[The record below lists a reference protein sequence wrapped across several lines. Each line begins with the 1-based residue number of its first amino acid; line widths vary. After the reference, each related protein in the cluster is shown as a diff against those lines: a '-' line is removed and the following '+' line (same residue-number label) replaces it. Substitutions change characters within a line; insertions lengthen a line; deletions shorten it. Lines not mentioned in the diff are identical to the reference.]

1 MHQIMGTPVFFVNRF
16 SVVLLFENTGM
27 SIGTRI
33 KLLRKE
39 AKWSQIELADKVGL
53 KQSTISDLEVGKST
67 GTTYLAQIAQVLG
80 VNALWLETG
89 KGARDDGPDVVPRDQ
104 LPGAVGVHAATLDD
118 DGHVQVPMVTLRLQA
133 GVTGFQTEA
142 DRRDGGTFGVRKRV
156 ITQKKLNPDKLV
168 AIPVQGESME
178 PALYAGDIV
187 VIDTSDKRPVD
198 GIVFAVNY
206 EGEAIVKRLSRDA
219 GDWWLT
225 SDNID
230 QRKYHRKICRGDACI
245 IVGRV
250 VLRETLRI

>member
-1 MHQIMGTPVFFVNRF
+1 
-16 SVVLLFENTGM
+16 M

-39 AKWSQIELADKVGL
+39 AKLSQIELAERVGL

-89 KGARDDGPDVVPRDQ
+89 KGARDSGVDVASTFEM
-104 LPGAVGVHAATLDD
+104 LPGAVGVHAAGPDD
-118 DGHVQVPMVTLRLQA
+118 DGHIQIPMVTLRLQA
-133 GVTGFQTEA
+133 GVTGFQTEP

-156 ITQKKLNPDKLV
+156 IMQKQLLPKNLV
-168 AIPVQGESME
+168 AIPVRGESME
-178 PALYAGDIV
+178 PALYEGDIV
-187 VIDTSDKRPVD
+187 VIDTADKQPVD
-198 GIVFAVNY
+198 GVVFAVNY

-230 QRKYHRKICRGDACI
+230 QRKYHRKICRGEACI